1 MNNWKN
7 IWNNRDI
14 DSITLDYLLNINGFS
29 SEVGSF
35 NPKSFDQYFK
45 NIFQHVELDRIKS
58 CIEIGC
64 GAGLFL
70 YKLPSNI
77 QKSGID
83 FSDQLI
89 SIAKKIIPEASFEVQ
104 DANEI
109 STKRKYDLV
118 FSHSVFQYFES
129 YKYADQVLKRMNSLS
144 KQYILILD
152 ILDQYKYQDYL
163 EMRKKYN
170 GDSSSSLNHLPF
182 KKSFFEKFGA
192 ENDLSVKIFDNSFT
206 PNENSKFRFNVIFSR

>member
-1 MNNWKN
+1 M
-7 IWNNRDI
+7 
-14 DSITLDYLLNINGFS
+14 
-29 SEVGSF
+29 
-35 NPKSFDQYFK
+35 
-45 NIFQHVELDRIKS
+45 
-58 CIEIGC
+58 
-64 GAGLFL
+64 
-70 YKLPSNI
+70 PSNI

>member
-14 DSITLDYLLNINGFS
+14 DSITLDYLLNINSFS

-45 NIFQHVELDRIKS
+45 NIFQYVELDRIKS

-77 QKSGID
+77 QKSV
-83 FSDQLI
+83 LI
-89 SIAKKIIPEASFEVQ
+89 FGSTDINCKKIIP
-104 DANEI
+104 N
-109 STKRKYDLV
+109 
-118 FSHSVFQYFES
+118 
-129 YKYADQVLKRMNSLS
+129 
-144 KQYILILD
+144 
-152 ILDQYKYQDYL
+152 
-163 EMRKKYN
+163 
-170 GDSSSSLNHLPF
+170 
-182 KKSFFEKFGA
+182 
-192 ENDLSVKIFDNSFT
+192 IF
-206 PNENSKFRFNVIFSR
+206 